1 MMSGIRAD
9 TPDEFKGNFVISDF
23 SGGMR
28 RNVDPTGLNDNEYA
42 VLQNGR
48 NRGGGIATIK
58 GPEDFTGLIPAGKK
72 QGIYGFNNILIVMS
86 GGRAWGRDFSDETS
100 GFNHVPGLLMD
111 ENIDRIFAEIV
122 PASWQNL
129 QRKLSDETDVTAGVK
144 LVSEVFGTPAA
155 MVVQDGVTRPWLV
168 FTTGNARPAKDFG
181 DWRND
186 EDAPEDTREYV
197 PIGKQMMYSDD
208 GRLYIVSPDGTE
220 IYRSVTGRPLDF
232 VVAIDKDGEK
242 LPALSSG
249 KPEASR
255 LSYRLAYD
263 PITCIRNVPS
273 APRVQD
279 EEAGFYVSTKYNS
292 WIVYPHYRQ
301 PLYGEPTFSNQRLF
315 PTGALNQYSLTD
327 ILGDT
332 GVITES
338 GITSFNSILTASN
351 EGKNLPFHDYIH
363 KLFEGIIQS
372 ITCSITSDNYA
383 FFGVQSVYGG
393 GILVYDTLRS
403 QYTSF
408 DVFPEITGY
417 IKQFAEIKVSG
428 QRRLFFITSGDQLFE
443 AFAGETSTCR
453 IYTKEFTSGEAEV
466 QLIPRRVRLIFD
478 ELAESGEAT
487 VTIFVNGKPGTPMT
501 KTVNV
506 GTNPPQTIPISFPFG
521 TVDAETT
528 KNKTFTIEQPIKG
541 LKVGIQVEFNF
552 NAQLQQIEL
561 IVDGEESA
569 ATDVEQ
575 GEIFNEVKTI

>member
-1 MMSGIRAD
+1 MSGIRAD
-9 TPDEFKGNFVISDF
+9 TPDEFKGKFTLNDF

-28 RNVDPTGLNDNEYA
+28 RNVDPSLLNENEYA

-48 NRGGGIATIK
+48 NRGGSIATIK
-58 GPEDFTGLIPAGKK
+58 GPNDLTGLIPAGIK
-72 QGIYGFNNILIVMS
+72 QGIYGFNNILIVMCS
-86 GGRAWGRDFSDETS
+86 GHAYGRDFSDETA
-100 GFNHVPGLLMD
+100 GFNLIPGLLMD
-111 ENIDRIFAEIV
+111 EFVDRIYAEIV

-129 QRKLSDETDVTAGVK
+129 KRELEDETDVQAGVR

-155 MVVQDGVTRPWLV
+155 LVVQDGTTRPWLV

-186 EDAPEDTREYV
+186 EDAEEDTREYV
-197 PIGKQMMYSDD
+197 PIGKQMMYSDA
-208 GRLYIVSPDGTE
+208 GILYIISPDGTE

-232 VVAIDKDGEK
+232 VIAIDTDGNK
-242 LPALSSG
+242 LAPLSSG

-279 EEAGFYVSTKYNS
+279 EEVGFYVSTKSNS
-292 WIVYPHYRQ
+292 WLVYPTYRQ
-301 PLYGEPTFSNQRLF
+301 TLFGEPIFTKQTLF
-315 PTGALNQYSLTD
+315 PTGALNQFSLTD

-332 GVITES
+332 GIISES

-372 ITCSITSDNYA
+372 ITCCITSDNYA
-383 FFGVQSVYGG
+383 FFGVQSIYGG
-393 GILVYDTLRS
+393 GILVYDTLRK

-417 IKQFAEIKVSG
+417 IKQFAEIKVTG
-428 QRRLFFITSGDQLFE
+428 QRKLFFITSGDQLFE
-443 AFAGETSTCR
+443 AFAGETSTCKL
-453 IYTKEFTSGEAEV
+453 YTKEFTAPEAEV
-466 QLIPRRVRLIFD
+466 QLIPRRVRLLFADIL
-478 ELAESGEAT
+478 ETGEVT

-501 KTVNV
+501 KTVSV
-506 GTNPPQTIPISFPFG
+506 GTNPPQTIPIAFPFG
-521 TVDAETT
+521 TIDAETT

-541 LKVGIQVEFNF
+541 VTIGIQVDFNF
-552 NAQLQQIEL
+552 AAELQQIEL
-561 IVDGEESA
+561 IVDGEEGA